1 MATKLSLKFNQKN
14 FTDFVGKI
22 KDLTNIEDIV
32 KLKIEQDKILMY
44 SMLSNDASVLA
55 LKSYLVNTS
64 DYILNFDKEETFD
77 FIITGASKFVKNL
90 AFFNSDTPIKVDIN
104 FKALPDDDNIMHV
117 RSAQFSNGKLKIS
130 TIGGEEH
137 KIRDINSTTL
147 GNKLNIKNSKWS
159 FKMTKEDFA
168 DVKKLCSI
176 NNEDRI
182 LNINVSNGKVS
193 MNESTKWEL
202 EIDEIEPRN
211 TNLIFGKKYLSNINA
226 DKDYINF
233 SIFET
238 FILVKDDNSNL
249 MISFEQDF
257 TADDE

>member
-1 MATKLSLKFNQKN
+1 
-14 FTDFVGKI
+14 
-22 KDLTNIEDIV
+22 
-32 KLKIEQDKILMY
+32 
-44 SMLSNDASVLA
+44 
-55 LKSYLVNTS
+55 
-64 DYILNFDKEETFD
+64 
-77 FIITGASKFVKNL
+77 
-90 AFFNSDTPIKVDIN
+90 
-104 FKALPDDDNIMHV
+104 
-117 RSAQFSNGKLKIS
+117 
-130 TIGGEEH
+130 
-137 KIRDINSTTL
+137 
-147 GNKLNIKNSKWS
+147 
-159 FKMTKEDFA
+159 MTKEDFA